1 MSRGF
6 FETLEYLVLSGMSPF
21 NILGPGTESLRNHA
35 IVDSSWLCGTGSE
48 GSIGIV
54 GIMWKKIKCIAL
66 LIRVHA
72 YKYMQM
78 NPVLCKDFLAGY

>member
-1 MSRGF
+1 M
-6 FETLEYLVLSGMSPF
+6 LSGMSPS

-35 IVDSSWLCGTGSE
+35 IIDSSWLYGRGSE

-54 GIMWKKIKCIAL
+54 GIIWKKIKCIAV
-66 LIRVHA
+66 LISVHA
-72 YKYMQM
+72 YKYMKM